1 MEKMARELPHGEY
14 AFMPNGSHLAMYD
27 DQQNYFKAL
36 VGFLRKQE

>member
-1 MEKMARELPHGEY
+1 MAKQLPHGEY

-36 VGFLRKQE
+36 IGFLKKQE